1 MNILFSAVDP
11 SQAIL
16 ECITSSLD
24 LLLYVL
30 SHRSCLPTQE
40 ITVVQDYYMKEEE
53 PACICIYKH
62 IKYISIHVYTHIL
75 SRKI

>member
-24 LLLYVL
+24 LFFYVL

-40 ITVVQDYYMKEEE
+40 ITVVQDCMKEEE